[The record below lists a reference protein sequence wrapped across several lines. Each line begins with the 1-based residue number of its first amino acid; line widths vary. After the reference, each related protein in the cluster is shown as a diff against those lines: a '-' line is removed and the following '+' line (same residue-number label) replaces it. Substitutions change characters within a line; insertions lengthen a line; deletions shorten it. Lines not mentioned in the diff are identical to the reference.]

1 MEKLY
6 IAYIL
11 LGGMES
17 GTASIENHLE
27 VKNLDTELL

>member
-11 LGGMES
+11 LGGMEN
-17 GTASIENHLE
+17 GTASIESHLE
-27 VKNLDTELL
+27 VKNLNPELL